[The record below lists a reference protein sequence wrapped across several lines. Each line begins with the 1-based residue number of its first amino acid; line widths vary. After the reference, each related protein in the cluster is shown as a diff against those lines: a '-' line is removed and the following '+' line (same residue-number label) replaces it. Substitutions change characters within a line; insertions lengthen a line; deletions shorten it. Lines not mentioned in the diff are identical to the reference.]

1 MTEGGKEI
9 EVVSECDFIVPAG
22 KKTSIPRSV
31 RLRQV
36 VELGTAQHH
45 VRDREL
51 SCVTTMKL

>member
-51 SCVTTMKL
+51 S